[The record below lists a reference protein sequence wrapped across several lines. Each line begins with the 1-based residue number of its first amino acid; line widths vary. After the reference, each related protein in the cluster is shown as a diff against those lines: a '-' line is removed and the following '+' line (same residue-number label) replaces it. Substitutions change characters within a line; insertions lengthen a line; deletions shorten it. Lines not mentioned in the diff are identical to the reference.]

1 MPRTSPTARLI
12 STTKDQ
18 NWMVVSKG
26 QMSGLGGLSSCRG
39 LLGGEG
45 VEFSADVIISGS
57 SPGEFCPWACPV
69 SWGPPVARA
78 GLEALEADSGLL
90 LPFAWASLKRW
101 ACSYKTYNCSLADY
115 LAFFKE
121 IEANCNLQFV

>member
-1 MPRTSPTARLI
+1 
-12 STTKDQ
+12 
-18 NWMVVSKG
+18 MV
-26 QMSGLGGLSSCRG
+26 
-39 LLGGEG
+39 
-45 VEFSADVIISGS
+45 SADVIISGS

-101 ACSYKTYNCSLADY
+101 ACSNGRRGDSNSDKRRLTSVCEL
-115 LAFFKE
+115 
-121 IEANCNLQFV
+121 I